1 MQLYMNPFT
10 GLISILFHV
19 PLIILTHRRPE
30 LRGMASVEATA
41 FAYVLSL
48 TWLVCLVLML
58 LVAWSSETNVQLFGM
73 DMVFSSNLNATQ
85 RLQLMAT
92 SLEFGLVGDL
102 AIRST
107 SARQAVYDNEKSET
121 NCYS

>member
-1 MQLYMNPFT
+1 MNPFT
-10 GLISILFHV
+10 GLVSILFHV
-19 PLIILTHRRPE
+19 PLIILTHKRPE

-41 FAYVLSL
+41 FAYLLSL

-73 DMVFSSNLNATQ
+73 NMVFSSDLDVTQ

-92 SLEFGLVGDL
+92 SFEFGLVGDL

-107 SARQAVYDNEKSET
+107 SARQTVCDNEKNERMK
-121 NCYS
+121 NR